1 MIPIEIYWGTLI
13 IVFAV
18 VGMGR
23 GLAKEIGTSS
33 VLLLSLFALYEGQ
46 RLILDNFLEK
56 PPIDALAS
64 APQGTMVA
72 IYYSVSIIF
81 VAFVSY
87 QGITLQFP
95 ITVKS
100 GVVKWFFGYLGGL
113 FNGYLIIGTIWN
125 SFDLAGYFGLK
136 APGLGVPISQ
146 TLSDLYKT
154 MVEFL
159 PISLLHANGIV
170 PYVFLGAGMLLL
182 LIIILK

>member
-13 IVFAV
+13 IVFAI

-23 GLAKEIGTSS
+23 GLAKEIGTSA

-46 RLILDNFLEK
+46 TLILDNFLEN
-56 PPIDALAS
+56 PPVDALAS
-64 APQGTMVA
+64 APQGTMLA
-72 IYYSVSIIF
+72 IYYGVSIIF
-81 VAFVSY
+81 VAFISY

-95 ITVKS
+95 ISTQS

-113 FNGYLIIGTIWN
+113 FNGYLIIGTIWDAFN
-125 SFDLAGYFGLK
+125 VADYFGWK

-146 TLSDLYKT
+146 TLSDLHNAI
-154 MVEFL
+154 VDFL

-170 PYVFLGAGMLLL
+170 PYAFLGAGMILL